1 MKLKHYS
8 LKGINMINEDDNQEE
23 ALNLHDLLEDE
34 QTETLSEYLSL
45 SIENI
50 GADTKVSVTTVED
63 NPTTYSSTISGVSF
77 TDLQYL
83 VDSNIDPVSE

>member
-1 MKLKHYS
+1 
-8 LKGINMINEDDNQEE
+8 MINKDDNQEE
-23 ALNLHDLLEDE
+23 TLNLHDLLEDE
-34 QTETLSEYLSL
+34 QTDTLSEYLSL

-63 NPTTYSSTISGVSF
+63 NPTTYSSTINGVSF

>member
-1 MKLKHYS
+1 
-8 LKGINMINEDDNQEE
+8 MINEDSNQE
-23 ALNLHDLLEDE
+23 ALNLQDLLADE
-34 QTETLSEYLSL
+34 QTDILSEYLSL

>member
-8 LKGINMINEDDNQEE
+8 LKGINMINEDNNQEE
-23 ALNLHDLLEDE
+23 ALNLQDLLADE
-34 QTETLSEYLSL
+34 QTDILSEYLSL

-83 VDSNIDPVSE
+83 VDSNIDPISE

>member
-1 MKLKHYS
+1 
-8 LKGINMINEDDNQEE
+8 MIEEDMQEE
-23 ALNLHDLLEDE
+23 SLNLQDLLIDE
-34 QTETLSEYLSL
+34 QSDMLSEYLSL
-45 SIENI
+45 SIENL

-83 VDSNIDPVSE
+83 IDSNIDPVSE

>member
-1 MKLKHYS
+1 
-8 LKGINMINEDDNQEE
+8 MINEDSNPKE
-23 ALNLHDLLEDE
+23 ALNLQDLLADE
-34 QTETLSEYLSL
+34 QTDILSEYLSL

>member
-8 LKGINMINEDDNQEE
+8 LKGINMINKDDNQEE
-23 ALNLHDLLEDE
+23 TLNLHDLLEDE
-34 QTETLSEYLSL
+34 QTDTLSEYLSL

-63 NPTTYSSTISGVSF
+63 NPTTYSSTINGVSF

>member
-1 MKLKHYS
+1 
-8 LKGINMINEDDNQEE
+8 MINEDNNQEE
-23 ALNLHDLLEDE
+23 ALNLQDLLADE
-34 QTETLSEYLSL
+34 QTDILSEYLSL

-83 VDSNIDPVSE
+83 VDSNIDPISE